1 MNSYRKALIKM
12 GLLSILS
19 VLPLTAQ
26 VGNGV
31 EFKAPF
37 PFYVGDTKMP
47 AGSYML
53 TEPSDLDF
61 HVIIVRSTD
70 GSLRAATGVTGTQ
83 SLQAQRETAVIFE
96 EYGDNLYLDSVLL
109 EGNTSGVAV
118 LPTKAEKRAEESAS
132 VVGQRSISA
141 SGQ

>member
-1 MNSYRKALIKM
+1 MNSYRKTFIKM

-31 EFKAPF
+31 QFEAPF

-47 AGSYML
+47 AGSYIL
-53 TEPSDLDF
+53 TEPSDPDF

-70 GSLRAATGVTGTQ
+70 GPLRAATGVTGTQ
-83 SLQAQRETAVIFE
+83 SLQAQRQTAVIFE
-96 EYGDNLYLDSVLL
+96 EYGDNLYLDRVLL
-109 EGNTSGVAV
+109 EGDTSGVAV
-118 LPTKAEKRAEESAS
+118 LRTKAEKRAEEIAS

>member
-1 MNSYRKALIKM
+1 MSSYRRLIVM
-12 GLLSILS
+12 GVLSILS
-19 VLPLTAQ
+19 VVPLTAQ

-37 PFYVGDTKMP
+37 PFYVGNTKMP

-61 HVIIVRSTD
+61 HVIVVRSSD
-70 GSLRAATGVTGTQ
+70 GRIRAATGVEGTQ
-83 SLQAQRETAVIFE
+83 SLQAQRQTAVIFE
-96 EYGDNLYLDSVLL
+96 EFGNNLYLDRVLL
-109 EGNTSGVAV
+109 EGDTSGVMV
-118 LPTKAEKRAEESAS
+118 LPTKTEKIAEESAS
-132 VVGQRSISA
+132 VVEQRSISA

>member
-1 MNSYRKALIKM
+1 MNSYQKTFIKM

-31 EFKAPF
+31 QFKAPF
-37 PFYVGDTKMP
+37 PFYAGDTKMP
-47 AGSYML
+47 AGSYIL

-70 GSLRAATGVTGTQ
+70 GPLRAATGVTGTQ
-83 SLQAQRETAVIFE
+83 SLQAQRQTAVIFE
-96 EYGDNLYLDSVLL
+96 EYGDNLYLDRVLL
-109 EGNTSGVAV
+109 EGDTSGVAV
-118 LPTKAEKRAEESAS
+118 LPTKAEKRVEESAS